1 MSNDFVGTLFIQA
14 FFVAGEVLWVH
25 EAMYFEQKG
34 EGRVVCCLCPH
45 RCRLGEGQLG
55 ICQARQN
62 LQGKL
67 YSLNYGQVSS
77 IALDPIEKK
86 SLRHFQ
92 PGSSVLSVGSFGCNF
107 RCSYCQNWSISQ
119 QKPDTREVSPEEL
132 AELALRYAS
141 SHPDCIGVAYTY
153 SEPVIWYEYVLDS
166 ARRVKQ
172 NGLSNVLVTN
182 GYLEKEPLQELLP
195 YIDAI
200 NLDIKSYTDDFY
212 RQMCGGFLSHVLDNA
227 RLMAG
232 YCHLEVTTL
241 LIPGKNDT
249 AKEIGALAKFL
260 AEIKPDIPLH
270 LTRYFPNYKMD
281 LPPTPRQSMN
291 RALRE
296 ARQYL
301 KYVHPGNV

>member
-1 MSNDFVGTLFIQA
+1 M
-14 FFVAGEVLWVH
+14 H
-25 EAMYFEQKG
+25 EAMYYETKS
-34 EGRVVCCLCPH
+34 EGRVVCYLCPH
-45 RCRLGEGQLG
+45 HCRLGEGQLG

-77 IALDPIEKK
+77 ISLDPIEKK
-86 SLRHFQ
+86 PLRRFQ
-92 PGSSVLSVGSFGCNF
+92 PGSSILSVGSFGCNF

-119 QKPDTREVSPEEL
+119 QKPDTRKISPEEL
-132 AELALRYAS
+132 VDLAQQYKN
-141 SHPDCIGVAYTY
+141 SHPDCIGIAYTY

-166 ARRVKQ
+166 SRAVKQ
-172 NGLSNVLVTN
+172 YGLSNVLVTN

-200 NLDIKSYTDDFY
+200 NLDIKSYADDFY
-212 RQMCGGFLSHVLDNA
+212 RQLCGASLSPVLENA
-227 RLMAG
+227 RLMAE

-249 AKEIGALAKFL
+249 AEEIGALAKFL
-260 AEIKPDIPLH
+260 AEIRPDIPLH

-281 LPPTPRQSMN
+281 LPPTPRHSMN
-291 RALRE
+291 QALHE

-301 KYVHPGNV
+301 THIYLGNV